1 MPSLIMSTERCKV
14 LINEVPD
21 KGYTIV
27 FISGILNLFT
37 AKQVRAELEPLLAP
51 ERVRIIVDIEEL
63 ATIDSSGIGALV
75 NFILAI
81 RKHDDARVVFTT
93 PRQVVLHIFEVTKL
107 KSFFTIVEDY
117 AEAEAYFA

>member
-1 MPSLIMSTERCKV
+1 MSTERCKV
-14 LINEVPD
+14 LINEVPE
-21 KGYTIV
+21 KHYTIV

-37 AKQVRAELEPLLAP
+37 AKQVRVELEPLLTS
-51 ERVRIIVDIEEL
+51 ERVRVIIDIEDL

-81 RKHDDARVVFTT
+81 RKHENARVVFTT
-93 PRQVVLHIFEVTKL
+93 PRSVVLHIFEVTKL
-107 KSFFTIVEDY
+107 KSFFTIIDDY